1 MAADPAV
8 EGVIFELFQGKLEHV
23 GDAISG
29 DDLYQSQFVLPD
41 RFTAEEIY
49 RGMQALIMKGYFV
62 HTIEGYRNLFRIT
75 HEGLA
80 VMRMYTTRP
89 SSCI

>member
-89 SSCI
+89 PSCI